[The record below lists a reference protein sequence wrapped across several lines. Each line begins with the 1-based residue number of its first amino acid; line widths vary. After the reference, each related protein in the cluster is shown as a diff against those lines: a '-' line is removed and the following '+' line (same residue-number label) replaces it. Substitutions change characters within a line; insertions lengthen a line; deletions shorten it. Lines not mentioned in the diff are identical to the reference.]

1 MLTSGEY
8 FLEVAYSQHCKHGQA
23 VHGDVFLSRR
33 IKEENRVISVLSD
46 GLGSGVK
53 ANVLA
58 TLTAAMATKYIE
70 HHTDVKQTA
79 EVILDTLPVCSV
91 RKISYSTFT
100 IVDIDASAHVRI
112 VEHGNPPYVVLRGG
126 RVVEIP
132 KQVIT
137 LEHWQD
143 RTVLL
148 SEFSAQVGDYILVFS
163 DGVDQAAMGSR
174 TMPLGWGGDA
184 VTKYAIGLLSQQP
197 AASADDLAR
206 ALADQARALD
216 RRVPKDDITA
226 AAFYLRQPRRLLL
239 VTGPP
244 FNMEKD
250 KELASLI
257 LDFPGCKV
265 ICGGTTAKIV
275 ARELR
280 RKVVMSLDVMD
291 PDVPP
296 TSRMQGVDLI
306 TEGTITLSRVADLLE
321 QGLSRDSSR
330 RNAAELLAVELLDS
344 DLIQFVV
351 GTRINEA
358 HQDPT
363 TPIELEM
370 RRTLI
375 ARIARVLEEKYLKE
389 THRRYV

>member
-23 VHGDVFLSRR
+23 VHGDVFLSHR

-70 HHTDVKQTA
+70 NHNDVKQTA

-100 IVDIDASAHVRI
+100 IVDIDASAHIRI
-112 VEHGNPPYVVLRGG
+112 VEHGNPAYVVLRRG
-126 RVVEIP
+126 RAVEIP
-132 KQVIT
+132 KQVIN

-174 TMPLGWGGDA
+174 AMPLGWGGEA
-184 VTKYAIGLLSQQP
+184 VRRYATDLVAKQP
-197 AASADDLAR
+197 AASANDLAR
-206 ALADQARALD
+206 AVADKACELD
-216 RRVPKDDITA
+216 GRVPKDDITA
-226 AAFYLRQPRRLLL
+226 TAFYLRQPRRLLL

-244 FNMEKD
+244 FHMEKD
-250 KELASLI
+250 KELAGLI
-257 LDFPGCKV
+257 RDFPGCKV

-275 ARELR
+275 SRELH
-280 RKVVMSLDVMD
+280 RKIVMSTDLMD

-306 TEGTITLSRVADLLE
+306 TEGTITLSRVADVLE
-321 QGLSRDSSR
+321 KGLRCDSSQP
-330 RNAAELLAVELLDS
+330 NGAETLAAALLDS

-351 GTRINEA
+351 GTR
-358 HQDPT
+358 
-363 TPIELEM
+363 
-370 RRTLI
+370 
-375 ARIARVLEEKYLKE
+375 
-389 THRRYV
+389 